1 MLTWFYQTILCA
13 NLKIMDQYDQYSIY
27 GGVSIEGTSSIE
39 QESTIAN
46 SGGATNLYMGV
57 QLHS

>member
-1 MLTWFYQTILCA
+1 
-13 NLKIMDQYDQYSIY
+13 MDQYDQYSIY